1 MAVEA
6 DMFLNTDQPP
16 RLPDP
21 PRDYNTGYFSAL
33 LNVLRLYFN
42 RVFNVFQNILGP
54 NGGQFIDR
62 PNGLFFN
69 TAPQTFAL
77 TNTAY
82 PVLFPTTY
90 LSNAVK
96 VNAGTESRIYVGISG
111 VYNFQYSGQLIS
123 TNSSAKTAYLWILR
137 NGTPIGYSTHAYTLT
152 GSDQFHEINWNFNI
166 DMQAGGFIELEIAV
180 TNTAM
185 RLDAVAATAP
195 HPGIPS
201 SVMAVN
207 FVAPL
212 PATLPTPP

>member
-1 MAVEA
+1 MAREA

-21 PRDYNTGYFSAL
+21 PREYAAGYFNAL
-33 LNVLRLYFN
+33 LNILRLYFN
-42 RVFNVFQNILGP
+42 RVFNVFQNLLGP

-69 TAPQTFAL
+69 TDPQTFA
-77 TNTAY
+77 NPNEAY

-96 VNAGTESRIYVGISG
+96 VNAGTESRVYVDING

-123 TNSSAKTAYLWILR
+123 TNSSAKTAYLWIVR
-137 NGTPIGYSTHAYTLT
+137 NGAPIGYSTHAYTLT

-166 DMQAGGFIELEIAV
+166 DMQAGDFIELEIAV

-201 SVMAVN
+201 SVIAVN

-212 PATLPTPP
+212 PPTLPTPP

>member
-1 MAVEA
+1 
-6 DMFLNTDQPP
+6 MFLNTDPPP

-21 PRDYNTGYFSAL
+21 PREYTAGYLSTL

-42 RVFNVFQNILGP
+42 RLSSVLQNVLGP
-54 NGGQFIDR
+54 NGGQYIDR

-96 VNAGTESRIYVGISG
+96 VNAGTESRIYVDVGG

-123 TNSSAKTAYLWILR
+123 TNSSAKTAYLWIVR
-137 NGTPIGYSTHAYTLT
+137 NGDPVGYSTHAYTLT
-152 GSDQFHEINWNFNI
+152 GSDEYLEVNWNFNI
-166 DMQAGGFIELEIAV
+166 DMQKGDYLELEIAV

-212 PATLPTPP
+212 PDPLPTLP

>member
-1 MAVEA
+1 V
-6 DMFLNTDQPP
+6 FLNTDPPP

-21 PRDYNTGYFSAL
+21 PREYTAGYLSTL

-42 RVFNVFQNILGP
+42 RLSSVLQNVLGP
-54 NGGQFIDR
+54 NGGQYIDR

-96 VNAGTESRIYVGISG
+96 VNAGTESRIYVDVGG

-123 TNSSAKTAYLWILR
+123 TNSSAKTAYLWIVR
-137 NGTPIGYSTHAYTLT
+137 NGDPVGYSTHAYTLT
-152 GSDQFHEINWNFNI
+152 GSDEFLEISWNFNI
-166 DMQAGGFIELEIAV
+166 DMQEGDYLELEIAV

-212 PATLPTPP
+212 PDPLPTPP

>member
-1 MAVEA
+1 
-6 DMFLNTDQPP
+6 MFLNTDPPP

-21 PRDYNTGYFSAL
+21 PREYTAGYLSTL

-42 RVFNVFQNILGP
+42 RLSSVLQNVLGP
-54 NGGQFIDR
+54 NGGQYIDR

-96 VNAGTESRIYVGISG
+96 VNAGTESRIYVDVGG

-123 TNSSAKTAYLWILR
+123 TNSSAKTAYLWIVR
-137 NGTPIGYSTHAYTLT
+137 NGDPVGYSTHAYTLT
-152 GSDQFHEINWNFNI
+152 GSDEFLEISWNFNI
-166 DMQAGGFIELEIAV
+166 DMQEGDYLELEIAV

-212 PATLPTPP
+212 PDPLPTPP

>member
-1 MAVEA
+1 
-6 DMFLNTDQPP
+6 MFLNTDPPP

-21 PRDYNTGYFSAL
+21 PKEYGAGYFSTL
-33 LNVLRLYFN
+33 INVLRLYFN
-42 RVFNVFQNILGP
+42 RIFNVFQNLLGP

-69 TAPQTFAL
+69 TAQQTFA
-77 TNTAY
+77 NPNEAY
-82 PVLFPTTY
+82 PVLFPATY

-96 VNAGTESRIYVGISG
+96 VNAGTESRIYVDIGGI
-111 VYNFQYSGQLIS
+111 YNFQYSGQLIS
-123 TNSSAKTAYLWILR
+123 TNSSAKTAYLWIVR
-137 NGTPIGYSTHAYTLT
+137 NGDPVGYSTHAYTLT

-166 DMQAGGFIELEIAV
+166 DMQAGDFIELEIAV

-212 PATLPTPP
+212 PDILPTPP

>member
-1 MAVEA
+1 MANA
-6 DMFLNTDQPP
+6 GDMRLTNTTPP

-21 PRDYNTGYFSAL
+21 PGQYTPSYVQTL
-33 LNVLRLYFN
+33 LNVLRIYFN
-42 RVFNVFQNILGP
+42 GVSSLLGRLVGP

-69 TAPQTFAL
+69 TDQQTFADPD
-77 TNTAY
+77 TAY

-96 VNAGTESRIYVGISG
+96 VNAGTESRIYVDVGG

-137 NGTPIGYSTHAYTLT
+137 NGDPVGYSTHAYTFT
-152 GSDQFHEINWNFNI
+152 GSDEYHEASWNFNI
-166 DMQAGGFIELEIAV
+166 DMQKGDYIELEIAV
-180 TNTAM
+180 TNTNM

-212 PATLPTPP
+212 PDILPTPP